1 VTENRPTQ
9 SIRTGWRTVP
19 QHLAVRRALGE
30 ALHRVEQHHGLDART
45 LFGEQR
51 RLADL
56 DRWGLAPT
64 PAEYLATVAE
74 PLAAR
79 LRQAGQ
85 AVIDHHLEALAG
97 IPLDPGTHRM
107 LAASLPAP
115 RRLHA
120 VGDRWH
126 GRLRRAAIRDGAGE
140 LLLAPAGETSRRLG
154 RLETVLAG
162 RTPWVHGDLLLRT
175 FEAAWSEVG
184 RHLRVQIERR
194 AVGGHEPGGRR
205 LARAVLQAC

>member
-1 VTENRPTQ
+1 VTENRPIL

-19 QHLAVRRALGE
+19 RHLAVRRALGD
-30 ALHRVEQHHGLDART
+30 ALYRVEERHGLDART

-51 RLADL
+51 RLTDL

-79 LRQAGQ
+79 LRQTGQ
-85 AVIDHHLEALAG
+85 AVIDHHLDALAG
-97 IPLDPGTHRM
+97 IPLDPESQRV
-107 LAASLPAP
+107 LAASWPAP

-184 RHLRVQIERR
+184 RHLRVQVERR
-194 AVGGHEPGGRR
+194 CEGDDGSGGRR